1 MKDCPYKLFNYN
13 IMIIHLIGDQ
23 SSGDEEVEGKNLFGF
38 RTPKRSRQSC
48 KLDNIC
54 QSCYVS
60 KKKFAK
66 QLDMNPKICCN
77 NFI

>member
-13 IMIIHLIGDQ
+13 IIVIYLIGDQ

-48 KLDNIC
+48 KLYHIHVC

-60 KKKFAK
+60 TVAN
-66 QLDMNPKICCN
+66 QLDTNPKICCT

>member
-1 MKDCPYKLFNYN
+1 MKDCPYKPFNYN
-13 IMIIHLIGDQ
+13 IIVIHLIGDQ

-48 KLDNIC
+48 KLYHIRVC

-60 KKKFAK
+60 TVAN
-66 QLDMNPKICCN
+66 QLDTNPKICCTD
-77 NFI
+77 FI

>member
-13 IMIIHLIGDQ
+13 IIVIYLIGDQ

-48 KLDNIC
+48 KLCIIC

-60 KKKFAK
+60 TVAN
-66 QLDMNPKICCN
+66 QLETNPKICCT